1 MNHEEHRLPW
11 LPSKQSMHISYIS
24 QFLLVPFLA
33 AQRQDPW
40 ELAIC
45 LTIAWR
51 FCRAGH
57 GQNFMPALWDLRA
70 ISFLETQ
77 FWLVVVFK
85 TTKMCARLALNLS
98 NQHWGLWNFTLK
110 IYGNR
115 FGHVLR
121 RFTNKRVSGRRIWEV
136 CKNWGKIPKLCT
148 KVVTCT
154 CLHQHPF
161 EQPMGKCV

>member
-24 QFLLVPFLA
+24 QFSVGSISGSTAPGSLGISHLLD
-33 AQRQDPW
+33 R
-40 ELAIC
+40 C
-45 LTIAWR
+45 LGR
-51 FCRAGH
+51 FCRDMG
-57 GQNFMPALWDLRA
+57 R
-70 ISFLETQ
+70 ISCQHSETCGPFHFCETQ

-115 FGHVLR
+115 FGHVLP
-121 RFTNKRVSGRRIWEV
+121 RFTNKRISGRRIWEV
-136 CKNWGKIPKLCT
+136 CKNLEKIPKLCT

-161 EQPMGKCV
+161 EQPMGKCA